1 MAAIFGAA
9 VPDLSTIVSAA
20 LSTNNLCG
28 EGTAPMKMT
37 AVWTSALDFVLH
49 QLEGIRID
57 NGWVRVLDVIL
68 RDLAIIFL
76 DSFGEEIYGV
86 GFLEQ
91 GVAFVFL
98 ILAEIL

>member
-1 MAAIFGAA
+1 
-9 VPDLSTIVSAA
+9 
-20 LSTNNLCG
+20 
-28 EGTAPMKMT
+28 MKMT

-86 GFLEQ
+86 GFLRYDSITDTIQFFLRARVQ
-91 GVAFVFL
+91 GGSNFL
-98 ILAEIL
+98 GRVQRAKIR

>member
-1 MAAIFGAA
+1 
-9 VPDLSTIVSAA
+9 
-20 LSTNNLCG
+20 
-28 EGTAPMKMT
+28 MKMT

-86 GFLEQ
+86 GFLVREA
-91 GVAFVFL
+91 GVEPANSL
-98 ILAEIL
+98 KKSLYRNG